1 MKRFFFFLMNP
12 GQKMWKEES
21 CVVNDIFHKPLGIPL
36 RYPGSHL
43 GNPGWRLKPFYC
55 FKSAVTQRQV
65 TMWDKYLQ
73 CRQVL
78 HTPSG
83 APGGD
88 LPLPLLSQSAGA
100 CLVAALEP
108 PRVLAQA
115 HTPLLRVLSGARG
128 GGGRW
133 RTGGARRARRPGLHE
148 CGACVRGC
156 LSRALYSCSGDARA
170 QSLAAASAAATAAAA
185 SAPDALSTA
194 RGAPEGRR
202 RCGCAG
208 GGLR

>member
-1 MKRFFFFLMNP
+1 MNP
-12 GQKMWKEES
+12 GEKTWKEES

-108 PRVLAQA
+108 PRVFAQA
-115 HTPLLRVLSGARG
+115 HTPLLRVLSGARRG
-128 GGGRW
+128 GGG
-133 RTGGARRARRPGLHE
+133 GAVEDRGSPQSPATWVTRVWSVCAGLS
-148 CGACVRGC
+148 
-156 LSRALYSCSGDARA
+156 LPRAL
-170 QSLAAASAAATAAAA
+170 QL
-185 SAPDALSTA
+185 L
-194 RGAPEGRR
+194 GR
-202 RCGCAG
+202 C
-208 GGLR
+208 